1 MKFYRRQKNPRPEFG
16 SKANKKQPNL
26 RIISLGGWGK
36 VTQNLFVYQ
45 YDNQILVVDC
55 GVGFPDEE
63 TPQGDLLVADVDY
76 LVKNREKIQGIVIT
90 HGHEDHYGGL
100 PFVLPKLN
108 RQIPIYASRLAAALI
123 KDKLDEYRLSA
134 KINLIDSREKV
145 SLGNFNLNFIYL
157 THSIPDTFGVAIST
171 PIGTVLHIT
180 DFKFDWTPVMGTISD
195 VGKIATIGNKGVVC
209 LLSDCLRSEKAGYT
223 LSEQMIDDSL
233 EREIRDCQGKVFI
246 TTISS
251 NVSRWQQAL
260 NVSVKYGRQVALV
273 GMSIEKIFKIAT
285 HLGYLKIPKGV
296 LVPTKKINGL
306 PKQKISLFVAGS
318 QAQKGSALDR
328 ITAGEFR
335 DIEISPG
342 DKVIFS
348 APDYIPGTEL
358 AIHKLIDNLSR
369 LGATVSYS
377 EILDDLHVSGHA
389 AQGELSLM
397 ISLARPNYL
406 VPIGGAFRQMR
417 QYALLAKK
425 MGYPEKQIILPDR
438 NDTLEIT
445 AAGQVKLGSRISRRT
460 HLVKSKSRKRRK
472 RR

>member
-1 MKFYRRQKNPRPEFG
+1 MKFYRRQKNPRPELG

-45 YDNQILVVDC
+45 YQDEILVVDC
-55 GVGFPDEE
+55 GIGFPDEE
-63 TPQGDLLVADVDY
+63 TAQGDLLVADVDY

-108 RQIPIYASRLAAALI
+108 RQIPIYAPRLAAALI
-123 KDKLDEYRLSA
+123 KEKLDEYHLPA
-134 KINLIDSREKV
+134 KVNLIDSREKV
-145 SLGNFNLNFIYL
+145 SLGNFSLDFIYL
-157 THSIPDTFGVAIST
+157 THSIPDTFGIAIKT
-171 PIGTVLHIT
+171 PVGTILHIS
-180 DFKFDWTPVMGTISD
+180 DFKFDWTPVMGSISD
-195 VGKIATIGNKGVVC
+195 IGKLATIGSQGVVC
-209 LLSDCLRSEKAGYT
+209 LLSDCLRSEKDGYT
-223 LSEQMIDDSL
+223 LSESMIEDSL
-233 EREIRDCQGKVFI
+233 EREIRNCQGKVFI

-260 NVSVKYGRQVALV
+260 NVSIKYGRQVALV
-273 GMSIEKIFKIAT
+273 GRSIEKIFKIAT
-285 HLGYLKIPKGV
+285 RLGYLKVPKGI
-296 LVPTKKINGL
+296 LVPTKKVNSL
-306 PKQKISLFVAGS
+306 PKEKISLFVAGS
-318 QAQKGSALDR
+318 QAQTGSALDR

-335 DIEISPG
+335 DIRIESG

-348 APDYIPGTEL
+348 SPDYIPGTQL
-358 AIHKLIDNLSR
+358 AIHKLIDDLSR

-377 EILDDLHVSGHA
+377 DILDDLHVSGHA
-389 AQGELSLM
+389 AKGELALM
-397 ISLARPNYL
+397 IGLTRPNFL

-417 QYALLAKK
+417 QYALLAQK
-425 MGYPEKQIILPDR
+425 MGYSKEQIILPDR

-445 AAGQVKLGSRISRRT
+445 AAGQVKLGPKISRRT
-460 HLVKSKSRKRRK
+460 HLVRSKSRKRRK

>member
-1 MKFYRRQKNPRPEFG
+1 MQKT
-16 SKANKKQPNL
+16 NKQNL
-26 RIISLGGWGK
+26 KIISLGGWGK
-36 VTQNLFVYQ
+36 VTQNLFVYE
-45 YDNQILVVDC
+45 YNNQILVVDC
-55 GVGFPDEE
+55 GIGFPDEE
-63 TPQGDLLVADVDY
+63 TPQGDLLVANVDY

-108 RQIPIYASRLAAALI
+108 RKIPIYASRLSAALI
-123 KDKLDEYRLSA
+123 KDKLDEYRLPA

-145 SLGNFNLNFIYL
+145 SLGSFSLDFIYL
-157 THSIPDTFGVAIST
+157 THSIPDTFGIAINT
-171 PIGTVLHIT
+171 PVGMILHIS

-195 VGKIATIGNKGVVC
+195 VGKIATIGKQGVVC
-209 LLSDCLRSEKAGYT
+209 LLSDCLRSEKDGYT

-233 EREIRDCQGKVFI
+233 EREIRNCQGKVFI
-246 TTISS
+246 TTMSS

-273 GMSIEKIFKIAT
+273 GMSIEKIFKVAT
-285 HLGYLKIPKGV
+285 RLGYLKIPKGI
-296 LVPTKKINGL
+296 LMPIKKIKNL
-306 PKQKISLFVAGS
+306 PKKKISLFVAGS
-318 QAQKGSALDR
+318 LAQTGSALDR

-335 DIEISPG
+335 DIEIERG

-397 ISLARPNYL
+397 ISLARPNFL

-417 QYALLAKK
+417 QYALLAQK
-425 MGYPEKQIILPDR
+425 MGYSEEQILLPDR

-445 AAGQVKLGSRISRRT
+445 AAGQVKLGPKISRRT

>member
-1 MKFYRRQKNPRPEFG
+1 MEFFRKQKN
-16 SKANKKQPNL
+16 KDKKQNL

-45 YDNQILVVDC
+45 YQDEILVVDC

-63 TPQGDLLVADVDY
+63 SPEGDLLVADVDY
-76 LVKNREKIQGIVIT
+76 LVKNQNKIQAIVIT

-108 RQIPIYASRLAAALI
+108 RQIPIYAPRLAAALI
-123 KDKLDEYRLSA
+123 REKLDEYRQQA
-134 KINLIDSREKV
+134 KINLIDSRQKV
-145 SLGNFNLNFIYL
+145 DLGNFHLDFIHM
-157 THSIPDTFGVAIST
+157 THSIPDTFSLAIKT
-171 PIGTVLHIT
+171 PVGTILHIS
-180 DFKFDWTPVMGTISD
+180 DFKFDWTPVTGSISD
-195 VGKIATIGNKGVVC
+195 VGKLATIGSQGVVC
-209 LLSDCLRSEKAGYT
+209 LLSDCLRSEKDGYT
-223 LSEQMIDDSL
+223 LSESMIEDSL
-233 EREIRDCQGKVFI
+233 EREIRNCQGKVFI

-260 NVSVKYGRQVALV
+260 NVSVKYRRQVALV
-273 GMSIEKIFKIAT
+273 GRSIEKIFKIAT
-285 HLGYLKIPKGV
+285 RLGYLKIPKGI

-306 PKQKISLFVAGS
+306 PKQEISLFVAGS
-318 QAQKGSALDR
+318 QAQKGSALER

-335 DIEISPG
+335 EIQIEPG

-348 APDYIPGTEL
+348 SPDYIPGTQL
-358 AIHKLIDNLSR
+358 AIHKLIDELSR

-377 EILDDLHVSGHA
+377 DILDDLHVSGHA

-397 ISLARPNYL
+397 ISLTRPNFL

-417 QYALLAKK
+417 QYAILAQK
-425 MGYPEKQIILPDR
+425 MGYFEEQIILPDR

-445 AAGQVKLGSRISRRT
+445 AAGQVKLGPRISRKT

-472 RR
+472 YRRK

>member
-1 MKFYRRQKNPRPEFG
+1 MKFYQQQRNTRPELG
-16 SKANKKQPNL
+16 SKVSKKQSTL

-36 VTQNLFVYQ
+36 VTQNLFVYE
-45 YDNQILVVDC
+45 YDNQILIVDC

-63 TPQGDLLVADVDY
+63 SPQGDLLVADVDY
-76 LVKNREKIQGIVIT
+76 LVRNRDKIRGIVIT

-108 RQIPIYASRLAAALI
+108 RQIPIYASRLTAALI
-123 KDKLDEYRLSA
+123 REKLDEYRQSA

-145 SLGNFNLNFIYL
+145 SLGSFNLEFIYL
-157 THSIPDTFGVAIST
+157 THSIPDTFGIAIKT
-171 PIGTVLHIT
+171 PIGTVLHIS

-195 VGKIATIGNKGVVC
+195 VGKIATIGNQGVVC
-209 LLSDCLRSEKAGYT
+209 LLSDCLRSEKDGYT

-251 NVSRWQQAL
+251 NISRWQQAL

-273 GMSIEKIFKIAT
+273 GMSIEKIFKIAAR
-285 HLGYLKIPKGV
+285 LGYLKIPKGV
-296 LVPTKKINGL
+296 LVPVKRIKNL
-306 PKQKISLFVAGS
+306 PKEKISLFVAGS
-318 QAQKGSALDR
+318 LAQTGSALDR

-335 DIEISPG
+335 DIEIERG

-369 LGATVSYS
+369 LGADVSYS
-377 EILDDLHVSGHA
+377 EILDDLHISGHA
-389 AQGELSLM
+389 AQGELSLL
-397 ISLARPNYL
+397 IALARPNYL
-406 VPIGGAFRQMR
+406 VPIGGAFRQMK
-417 QYALLAKK
+417 QFSLLAQK
-425 MGYPEKQIILPDR
+425 MGYTENQALLPDR
-438 NDTLEIT
+438 NDTVEIT
-445 AAGQVKLGSRISRRT
+445 ADGQVKLGPKISRRT

>member
-1 MKFYRRQKNPRPEFG
+1 MREDNRQ
-16 SKANKKQPNL
+16 NL
-26 RIISLGGWGK
+26 KIISLGGWGK

-45 YDNQILVVDC
+45 YNNQILVVDC

-108 RQIPIYASRLAAALI
+108 RKIPIYASRLTAALI
-123 KDKLDEYRLSA
+123 KDKLDEYRLPA
-134 KINLIDSREKV
+134 KVNLIDSREKV
-145 SLGNFNLNFIYL
+145 SLGNFNLDFIYL
-157 THSIPDTFGVAIST
+157 THSIPDTFGIAINT
-171 PIGTVLHIT
+171 PVGTILHIS
-180 DFKFDWTPVMGTISD
+180 DFKFDWTPVMGTVSD

-223 LSEQMIDDSL
+223 LSEQMINDSL
-233 EREIRDCQGKVFI
+233 EREIRDCRGKVFI
-246 TTISS
+246 TTMSS

-260 NVSVKYGRQVALV
+260 NVSLKYGRRVALV
-273 GMSIEKIFKIAT
+273 GMSIEKIFKIAIR
-285 HLGYLKIPKGV
+285 LGYLKIPKGA
-296 LVPTKKINGL
+296 LVPIKEIKNL
-306 PKQKISLFVAGS
+306 PKEKISLFVAGS
-318 QAQKGSALDR
+318 LAQTGSALDR

-335 DIEISPG
+335 DLEIEPG

-348 APDYIPGTEL
+348 APDYIPGTTL

-369 LGATVSYS
+369 LGADVSYS

-417 QYALLAKK
+417 QYALLAQK
-425 MGYPEKQIILPDR
+425 MGYSEKQIILPDR
-438 NDTLEIT
+438 NDTLEIGAT
-445 AAGQVKLGSRISRRT
+445 GQVRLGPRISRRT
-460 HLVKSKSRKRRK
+460 RLVKSKSRKRRK

>member
-1 MKFYRRQKNPRPEFG
+1 MEFFRRKT
-16 SKANKKQPNL
+16 NKQQPPL

-63 TPQGDLLVADVDY
+63 TAKGDLLVANVDY

-108 RQIPIYASRLAAALI
+108 RKIPIYASRLTAALI
-123 KDKLDEYRLSA
+123 KDKLDEYRQPV

-145 SLGNFNLNFIYL
+145 SLGNFNLEFIYL
-157 THSIPDTFGVAIST
+157 THSIPDTFGVAINT
-171 PIGTVLHIT
+171 PIGTILHIS
-180 DFKFDWTPVMGTISD
+180 DFKFDWTPVMGTVSD
-195 VGKIATIGNKGVVC
+195 VGKIATIGNKRVVC

-233 EREIRDCQGKVFI
+233 EREMRDCKGKVFI
-246 TTISS
+246 TTMSS

-260 NVSVKYGRQVALV
+260 NVSVKYGRQVALL
-273 GMSIEKIFKIAT
+273 GMSIEKIFKIASR
-285 HLGYLKIPKGV
+285 LGYLKIPKGI
-296 LVPTKKINGL
+296 LVPVKKIKNL
-306 PKQKISLFVAGS
+306 PKEKISLFVAGS
-318 QAQKGSALDR
+318 LAQTGSALDR

-335 DIEISPG
+335 DIEIKPG

-369 LGATVSYS
+369 LGADVSYS

-397 ISLARPNYL
+397 ISLARPHYL
-406 VPIGGAFRQMR
+406 IPIGGAFRQMR
-417 QYALLAKK
+417 QYALLAQK
-425 MGYPEKQIILPDR
+425 MGYFEEQIILPDR
-438 NDTLEIT
+438 HETIEIS
-445 AAGQVKLGSRISRRT
+445 AGGQVKLGPKISSRT
-460 HLVKSKSRKRRK
+460 HLVKSTKRRK

>member
-1 MKFYRRQKNPRPEFG
+1 MQKT
-16 SKANKKQPNL
+16 NKQNL

-45 YDNQILVVDC
+45 YNNQILVVDC
-55 GVGFPDEE
+55 GIGFPDEE
-63 TPQGDLLVADVDY
+63 TPQGDLLVANVDY

-108 RQIPIYASRLAAALI
+108 RKIPIYASRLTAALI
-123 KDKLDEYRLSA
+123 KDKLDEYRLPV

-145 SLGNFNLNFIYL
+145 SLGNFNLDFIYL
-157 THSIPDTFGVAIST
+157 THSIPDTFGIAIKT
-171 PIGTVLHIT
+171 PVGTILHIS

-195 VGKIATIGNKGVVC
+195 VGKIATIGKQGVVC
-209 LLSDCLRSEKAGYT
+209 LLSDCLRSEKDGYT

-233 EREIRDCQGKVFI
+233 EREIRNCQGKVFI
-246 TTISS
+246 TTMSS

-273 GMSIEKIFKIAT
+273 GMSIEKIFKVAT
-285 HLGYLKIPKGV
+285 RLGYLKIPKGV
-296 LVPTKKINGL
+296 LMPIKKIKNL
-306 PKQKISLFVAGS
+306 PKEKISLFVAGS
-318 QAQKGSALDR
+318 LAQTGSALDR

-335 DIEISPG
+335 DIEIERG

-397 ISLARPNYL
+397 ISLARPNFL

-417 QYALLAKK
+417 QYALLAQK
-425 MGYPEKQIILPDR
+425 MGYSEEQILLPDR

-445 AAGQVKLGSRISRRT
+445 ATGQVKLGPKISRRT
-460 HLVKSKSRKRRK
+460 HLVKSKSRKRR
-472 RR
+472 RRR